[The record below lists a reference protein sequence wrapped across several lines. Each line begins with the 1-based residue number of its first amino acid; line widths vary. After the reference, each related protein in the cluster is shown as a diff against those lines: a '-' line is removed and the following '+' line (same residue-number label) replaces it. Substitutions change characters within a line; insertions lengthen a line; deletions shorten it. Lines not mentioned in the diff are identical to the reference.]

1 MTKIITII
9 TKQAKNKLFLIL
21 FHFFLSD
28 FFYIHMKLSA
38 ETRSVF
44 WVVVDNYLKRD
55 IFKEPK
61 LGQEKDN
68 KYIFNIVYSIKPT
81 HIILK

>member
-1 MTKIITII
+1 
-9 TKQAKNKLFLIL
+9 
-21 FHFFLSD
+21 
-28 FFYIHMKLSA
+28 MKLSA

-61 LGQEKDN
+61 LGQAKDN

>member
-1 MTKIITII
+1 
-9 TKQAKNKLFLIL
+9 
-21 FHFFLSD
+21 
-28 FFYIHMKLSA
+28 MKLSA